1 MARVVSGTIFLL
13 LLHTYTDPNPNRGR
27 ICHLLN
33 FLWDQVL
40 SDIFLKRGLFFN
52 HCIGV
57 QKNLLIFYYSAVC
70 SKTDLRWN
78 VFKSNI
84 MRLCSP
90 QVYVTLS
97 SNSLPTHPR
106 RNSSFQSDGGFGG
119 GVLIFYV
126 YFEFFWGWKFYQEF
140 FWLRNLVTD
149 FLEVF

>member
-13 LLHTYTDPNPNRGR
+13 LLLTYTDPNPNRGR

-70 SKTDLRWN
+70 SKTDLR
-78 VFKSNI
+78 
-84 MRLCSP
+84 
-90 QVYVTLS
+90 
-97 SNSLPTHPR
+97 
-106 RNSSFQSDGGFGG
+106 
-119 GVLIFYV
+119 
-126 YFEFFWGWKFYQEF
+126 
-140 FWLRNLVTD
+140 
-149 FLEVF
+149 